1 MTARMEQFQGRLADL
16 GLAGAVVNRP
26 EHVFY
31 LVGFTTL
38 PRSLSFLVTG
48 PRGVALVTRG
58 NEALSRN
65 LDSGLQVFPYEF
77 YRPRQLRAVDEV
89 VAEALRAAC
98 EAVGLRGGRIG
109 VEASNLPWNVGP
121 LVDGYGEIFPFGGT
135 IESMRVQKDDDEIAA
150 IRRAVAINDLGLAAA
165 QRAIRAGASELDVYS
180 AVYREVLL
188 RHGLPFT
195 LQGDFVSGPRTE
207 RIGGP
212 ATARRL
218 ETGDLFIIDIFPVL
232 NWYKGDFTRTFVVG
246 RPSER
251 QKEMHLVLEAALAA
265 GAAAIRP
272 GLPACD
278 LDAVVRNTI
287 ADAGYGD
294 YFPHHAG
301 HAIGLDH
308 PEPPF
313 IIPADPT
320 PLQPRMVI
328 TLEPGIYVPGFGGMR
343 LEQNYLVT
351 ENRAEPLS
359 AFPLELTECR

>member
-1 MTARMEQFQGRLADL
+1 MARLEQFQAQLANA
-16 GLAGAVVNRP
+16 GLVGAVVNRP

-31 LVGFTTL
+31 LVGFTAP
-38 PRSLSFLVTG
+38 PRGQSFLVIG
-48 PRGVALVTRG
+48 PRGVALVARG

-65 LDSGLQVFPYEF
+65 LDPGLQVFPYEF
-77 YRPRQLRAVDEV
+77 YRPTQLR
-89 VAEALRAAC
+89 VAEEVIAAALSAAFD
-98 EAVGLRGGRIG
+98 AVGLRSGRIG
-109 VEASNLPWNVGP
+109 VEAGYLPWNVGP
-121 LVDGYGEIFPFGGT
+121 LVARRGEVVPLDGM
-135 IESMRVQKDDDEIAA
+135 IEAKRVQKDDDEITA

-165 QRAIRAGASELDVYS
+165 QRTIRAGVTELDVFS
-180 AVYREVLL
+180 AVYGEVLQH
-188 RHGLPFT
+188 HGSAFT

-207 RIGGP
+207 RVGGP
-212 ATARRL
+212 ATDRRL
-218 ETGDLFIIDIFPVL
+218 ETGDLFIVDIFPVL
-232 NWYKGDFTRTFVVG
+232 HWYKGDFTRTFVVG
-246 RPSER
+246 PPSER
-251 QKEMHLVLEAALAA
+251 QKELHLVLEAALAA

-272 GLPACD
+272 GLRACD
-278 LDAVVRNTI
+278 LDAVVRKTI
-287 ADAGYGD
+287 AEAGYGD
-294 YFPHHAG
+294 YFPHHSG

-359 AFPLELTECR
+359 AYPLKLTECG